1 VLAVLA
7 VVIVILVLSGVCV
20 FAIQKMKPDWL
31 RIHAGAGRAI
41 SFGIEIGR
49 SGHPSADPGQLRA
62 ERREL
67 EAGRGKP
74 SELQAGPEHGS
85 PGPSSATADQDNTAA

>member
-1 VLAVLA
+1 MSAVLA
-7 VVIVILVLSGVCV
+7 VVAVVLIVLSGVCV

-31 RIHAGAGRAI
+31 RIHAGAGRAV

-49 SGHPSADPGQLRA
+49 SGHPLADPDQLRV

-67 EAGRGKP
+67 EPGHDKLRELEAGHSSSEP
-74 SELQAGPEHGS
+74 SDAAG
-85 PGPSSATADQDNTAA
+85 QDNAAA